1 MLHQEHKM
9 TFRFMLS
16 APEEGL
22 QPSVL
27 PLHSSESCALQLHSA
42 AESKEGAALSM
53 LKVGSQIAIRW

>member
-1 MLHQEHKM
+1 M

-16 APEEGL
+16 APEEGGL

-42 AESKEGAALSM
+42 AESKEGAALSV
-53 LKVGSQIAIRW
+53 LKVGSQIAVRW